1 MPGEAVRRRNAVP
14 YGTRSLEILRHLSA
28 GDLSAEQLAGALGT
42 GTGTG
47 TGIKK
52 TTTRG
57 LLLRLYGNKEVE
69 RRLLSQGTVLLRPGL
84 TRRKRFYVYSITDVG
99 IARLNR
105 ALSREAVARKER
117 KIQ

>member
-28 GDLSAEQLAGALGT
+28 GDLSAEQLTGAPGAGT
-42 GTGTG
+42 GV
-47 TGIKK
+47 KK
-52 TTTRG
+52 TTIRG

-105 ALSREAVARKER
+105 ALSREAAARKDR